1 MSTTQVAATAEA
13 TRDETSRGHVPG
25 EAGIWIF
32 ILGDMGIFAVLFGT
46 FLVYRSKDVALF
58 DSSQL
63 HLNTTFGL
71 INTVLLLAS
80 SMLVVLAVSAVR
92 RGTPRPAP
100 LLIAGAIGCGL
111 GFSVLKVVE
120 YVAKIHAGITP
131 QTNTFYMFY
140 FLLTGLHWFHL
151 ILGLAVLTYLFFSAR
166 TSRRDY
172 LVVSQSRRRHDA
184 RQLAWFE
191 GGGCFWHMVD
201 LLWIVLFPL
210 IYLLN

>member
-1 MSTTQVAATAEA
+1 MTMAEIEDPAEA
-13 TRDETSRGHVPG
+13 PEAEVSRGHIPG

-32 ILGDMGIFAVLFGT
+32 ILGDMAVFAVLFGT

-58 DSSQL
+58 DGSQL
-63 HLNTTFGL
+63 HLNATFGL
-71 INTVLLLAS
+71 INTLLLLAS
-80 SMLVVLAVSAVR
+80 SMFVVLAVSAVR

-100 LLIAGAIGCGL
+100 LLIIGAIGCGL
-111 GFSVLKVVE
+111 AFSALKIVE
-120 YVAKIHAGITP
+120 YVGTIDAGITP

-151 ILGLAVLTYLFFSAR
+151 ILGLAVLTYLLVS
-166 TSRRDY
+166 TRRK
-172 LVVSQSRRRHDA
+172 RRDA

>member
-1 MSTTQVAATAEA
+1 MSATTVAEPAS
-13 TRDETSRGHVPG
+13 TSGRGAQAGHVPG

-32 ILGDMGIFAVLFGT
+32 ILGDMAVFAVLFAT

-63 HLNTTFGL
+63 HLNSTFGL
-71 INTVLLLAS
+71 INTLLLLVS

-92 RGTPRPAP
+92 RETPRPAA
-100 LLIAGAIGCGL
+100 LLIAGAIACGL
-111 GFSVLKVVE
+111 AFSVLKVVE
-120 YVAKIHAGITP
+120 YVGKIDAGITP
-131 QTNTFYMFY
+131 QTNTFCMFY

-151 ILGLAVLTYLFFSAR
+151 LLGLAVLTYLLVSAR
-166 TSRRDY
+166 RKRR
-172 LVVSQSRRRHDA
+172 DA

>member
-1 MSTTQVAATAEA
+1 MSSTHVAHSAAPPDP
-13 TRDETSRGHVPG
+13 RPVRNHVPG
-25 EAGIWIF
+25 EPGIWIF
-32 ILGDMGIFAVLFGT
+32 ILGDMAVFAILFGT
-46 FLVYRSKDVALF
+46 FLMYRSKDVELF
-58 DSSQL
+58 DNSQL
-63 HLNTTFGL
+63 HLNAIFGL
-71 INTVLLLAS
+71 INTLLLLVS

-120 YVAKIHAGITP
+120 YVGKIDAGITP
-131 QTNTFYMFY
+131 QTNTYYMFY

-151 ILGLAVLTYLFFSAR
+151 ILGLAVLSYLLVSAR
-166 TSRRDY
+166 RKQHT
-172 LVVSQSRRRHDA
+172 A
-184 RQLAWFE
+184 GQLAWFE
-191 GGGCFWHMVD
+191 GGACFWHMVD

>member
-1 MSTTQVAATAEA
+1 
-13 TRDETSRGHVPG
+13 
-25 EAGIWIF
+25 
-32 ILGDMGIFAVLFGT
+32 
-46 FLVYRSKDVALF
+46 VYRSKEVALF

-63 HLNTTFGL
+63 HLNSTFGL
-71 INTVLLLAS
+71 INTLLLLVS

-92 RGTPRPAP
+92 RETPRPAA
-100 LLIAGAIGCGL
+100 LLIAGAIACGL
-111 GFSVLKVVE
+111 AFSVLKVVE
-120 YVAKIHAGITP
+120 YVGKIDAGITP

-151 ILGLAVLTYLFFSAR
+151 LLGLAVLTYLVVSAR
-166 TSRRDY
+166 RK
-172 LVVSQSRRRHDA
+172 RHDA

-201 LLWIVLFPL
+201 LLWIALFPL

>member
-1 MSTTQVAATAEA
+1 MSATQVVHSAAAPDQA
-13 TRDETSRGHVPG
+13 AGRNHIPG

-32 ILGDMGIFAVLFGT
+32 ILGDMAVFAVLFGT
-46 FLVYRSKDVALF
+46 FLVYRNKDVALF

-71 INTVLLLAS
+71 INTLLLLVS
-80 SMLVVLAVSAVR
+80 SMLVVLAVTAVR
-92 RGTPRPAP
+92 RGTPKPAP

-111 GFSVLKVVE
+111 AFSALKVVE
-120 YVAKIHAGITP
+120 YIGKIDAGITP

-151 ILGLAVLTYLFFSAR
+151 LLGLVVLSYLLVSAR
-166 TSRRDY
+166 RKTHTAA
-172 LVVSQSRRRHDA
+172 QF
-184 RQLAWFE
+184 AWFE

-201 LLWIVLFPL
+201 LLWIALFPL

>member
-1 MSTTQVAATAEA
+1 MTTQAAQSVAAPGGEV
-13 TRDETSRGHVPG
+13 RRGHIPG

-32 ILGDMGIFAVLFGT
+32 ILGDMAVFAVLFGT
-46 FLVYRSKDVALF
+46 FLVYRSKDVELF

-71 INTVLLLAS
+71 INTLLLLVS
-80 SMLVVLAVSAVR
+80 SMLVVLAVSTVR

-100 LLIAGAIGCGL
+100 LLIAGAIACGL
-111 GFSVLKVVE
+111 AFSMLKVVE
-120 YVAKIHAGITP
+120 YVDKIDAGITP

-151 ILGLAVLTYLFFSAR
+151 LLGLAVLTYLLASAR
-166 TSRRDY
+166 RK
-172 LVVSQSRRRHDA
+172 RHDA

>member
-1 MSTTQVAATAEA
+1 MSAMQIADAAATPD
-13 TRDETSRGHVPG
+13 DEVSRGHVPG
-25 EAGIWIF
+25 EPGIWIF
-32 ILGDMGIFAVLFGT
+32 ILGDMAVFAVLFGT
-46 FLVYRSKDVALF
+46 FLVYRSKDVDLF

-71 INTVLLLAS
+71 INTLLLLVS

-92 RGTPRPAP
+92 SGTPRPAP
-100 LLIAGAIGCGL
+100 LLIAGAIACGL
-111 GFSVLKVVE
+111 AFSVLKIVE
-120 YVAKIHAGITP
+120 YVGKIDAGITP
-131 QTNTFYMFY
+131 QTNSFYMFY

-151 ILGLAVLTYLFFSAR
+151 LLGLAVLTYLLVSAR
-166 TSRRDY
+166 RK
-172 LVVSQSRRRHDA
+172 RHDA

>member
-1 MSTTQVAATAEA
+1 MTTQAAHPVAAPGGEV
-13 TRDETSRGHVPG
+13 RGGHVPG
-25 EAGIWIF
+25 EPGIWIF
-32 ILGDMGIFAVLFGT
+32 ILGDMAVFAVLFGT
-46 FLVYRSKDVALF
+46 FLVYRSKDVELF

-71 INTVLLLAS
+71 INTLLLLVS

-92 RGTPRPAP
+92 RETPRPAP
-100 LLIAGAIGCGL
+100 LLIAGAIACGL
-111 GFSVLKVVE
+111 AFSVLKVVE
-120 YVAKIHAGITP
+120 YVGKIDAGITP

-151 ILGLAVLTYLFFSAR
+151 LLGLAVLSYLLISAR
-166 TSRRDY
+166 RKS
-172 LVVSQSRRRHDA
+172 HDA

>member
-1 MSTTQVAATAEA
+1 MSATTVAEPAP
-13 TRDETSRGHVPG
+13 TSGRKAQRGHVPG

-32 ILGDMGIFAVLFGT
+32 ILGDMAVFAVLFAT
-46 FLVYRSKDVALF
+46 FLVYRSKEVALF

-63 HLNTTFGL
+63 HLNSTFGL
-71 INTVLLLAS
+71 VNTLLLLVS

-92 RGTPRPAP
+92 RETPWPAP
-100 LLIAGAIGCGL
+100 LLITGAIGCGL
-111 GFSVLKVVE
+111 AFSVLKVVE
-120 YVAKIHAGITP
+120 YVGKIDAGITP

-151 ILGLAVLTYLFFSAR
+151 LLGLAVLSYLLVSAR
-166 TSRRDY
+166 RK
-172 LVVSQSRRRHDA
+172 RHDP

-201 LLWIVLFPL
+201 LLWIALFPL

>member
-1 MSTTQVAATAEA
+1 MSATQVAHSAMAP
-13 TRDETSRGHVPG
+13 DEGVRRNHVPG

-32 ILGDMGIFAVLFGT
+32 ILGDMGIFAVLFAT

-58 DSSQL
+58 DDSQQ

-71 INTVLLLAS
+71 INTLLLLAS

-92 RGTPRPAP
+92 KGTPRPAP

-111 GFSVLKVVE
+111 AFSVLKVVE
-120 YVAKIHAGITP
+120 YTGKIDAGITP

-151 ILGLAVLTYLFFSAR
+151 LLGLAVLSYLLVSAR
-166 TSRRDY
+166 RD
-172 LVVSQSRRRHDA
+172 RHDA

>member
-1 MSTTQVAATAEA
+1 MTTQVAHSVAAPGGEV
-13 TRDETSRGHVPG
+13 RRGHIPG

-32 ILGDMGIFAVLFGT
+32 ILGDMAVFAVLFGT
-46 FLVYRSKDVALF
+46 FLVYRSKDVDLF

-71 INTVLLLAS
+71 INTLLLLVS
-80 SMLVVLAVSAVR
+80 SMLVVLAVSTVR

-100 LLIAGAIGCGL
+100 LLIAGAIACGL
-111 GFSVLKVVE
+111 AFSVLKIVE
-120 YVAKIHAGITP
+120 YVGKIDAGITP
-131 QTNTFYMFY
+131 QTNSFYMFY

-151 ILGLAVLTYLFFSAR
+151 LLGLVVLTYLLVSAR
-166 TSRRDY
+166 RK
-172 LVVSQSRRRHDA
+172 RHDA
-184 RQLAWFE
+184 RRLAWLE

>member
-1 MSTTQVAATAEA
+1 MTTQAAHSVAA
-13 TRDETSRGHVPG
+13 SRGEVGGGHVPG
-25 EAGIWIF
+25 EPGIWIF
-32 ILGDMGIFAVLFGT
+32 ILGDMAVFAVLFGT
-46 FLVYRSKDVALF
+46 FLVYRNKDVDLF

-63 HLNTTFGL
+63 HLNATFGL
-71 INTVLLLAS
+71 INTLLLLVS

-92 RGTPRPAP
+92 RGTARPAP
-100 LLIAGAIGCGL
+100 LLIAGAIACGL
-111 GFSVLKVVE
+111 AFSVLKIVE
-120 YVAKIHAGITP
+120 YAGKFDAGITP
-131 QTNTFYMFY
+131 QTNSFYMFY

-151 ILGLAVLTYLFFSAR
+151 LLGLAVLTYLLVSAR
-166 TSRRDY
+166 RK
-172 LVVSQSRRRHDA
+172 RHDA

>member
-1 MSTTQVAATAEA
+1 MSAMRIAEAATAPD
-13 TRDETSRGHVPG
+13 DEVRRGHIPG

-32 ILGDMGIFAVLFGT
+32 ILGDMGVFAVLFGT
-46 FLVYRSKDVALF
+46 FLVYRRKDVALF

-71 INTVLLLAS
+71 INTLLLLVS

-100 LLIAGAIGCGL
+100 LLIAGAIGCGVA
-111 GFSVLKVVE
+111 FSVLKVVE
-120 YVAKIHAGITP
+120 YVGKIDAGITP

-151 ILGLAVLTYLFFSAR
+151 ILGLAVLSYLLVSAR
-166 TSRRDY
+166 RK
-172 LVVSQSRRRHDA
+172 RHDA

-201 LLWIVLFPL
+201 LLWIALFPL

>member
-1 MSTTQVAATAEA
+1 MSTTQTAVPGLHA
-13 TRDETSRGHVPG
+13 DDVGRGHVPG

-32 ILGDMGIFAVLFGT
+32 ILGDMAVFAVLFGT
-46 FLVYRSKDVALF
+46 FLVYRNKDVALF

-71 INTVLLLAS
+71 INTLLLLVS

-100 LLIAGAIGCGL
+100 VLIAGAIGCGVA
-111 GFSVLKVVE
+111 FSVLKVVE
-120 YVAKIHAGITP
+120 YVGKIDAGITP

-151 ILGLAVLTYLFFSAR
+151 LLGLAVLTYLLVSAR
-166 TSRRDY
+166 
-172 LVVSQSRRRHDA
+172 
-184 RQLAWFE
+184 RQHHTAGQLGWFE

-201 LLWIVLFPL
+201 LLWIALFPL

>member
-1 MSTTQVAATAEA
+1 MSAPTVAEPAKASR
-13 TRDETSRGHVPG
+13 TRAQAGHVPG

-32 ILGDMGIFAVLFGT
+32 IFGDMAVFAVLFAT
-46 FLVYRSKDVALF
+46 FLVYRSKEVALF

-63 HLNTTFGL
+63 HLNSTFGL
-71 INTVLLLAS
+71 INTLLLLVS

-92 RGTPRPAP
+92 RETPRPAA
-100 LLIAGAIGCGL
+100 LLIAGAIACGL
-111 GFSVLKVVE
+111 AFSVLKVVE
-120 YVAKIHAGITP
+120 YVGKIDAGITP

-151 ILGLAVLTYLFFSAR
+151 LLGLAVLTYLVVSAR
-166 TSRRDY
+166 RK
-172 LVVSQSRRRHDA
+172 RHDA

-201 LLWIVLFPL
+201 LLWIALFPL

>member
-1 MSTTQVAATAEA
+1 LSTTEVAESVTTPDQAK
-13 TRDETSRGHVPG
+13 GHIPG
-25 EAGIWIF
+25 EPGIWIF
-32 ILGDMGIFAVLFGT
+32 ILGDMAVFAVLFGT

-58 DSSQL
+58 DSSQS
-63 HLNTTFGL
+63 HLNTTCGL
-71 INTVLLLAS
+71 INTLLLLVS

-92 RGTPRPAP
+92 SGNPRPAQG
-100 LLIAGAIGCGL
+100 LIAGAIGCGL
-111 GFSVLKVVE
+111 AFSVLKVVE
-120 YVAKIHAGITP
+120 YVGKIDVGITP

-151 ILGLAVLTYLFFSAR
+151 ILGLAVLSYLLVSAR
-166 TSRRDY
+166 RK
-172 LVVSQSRRRHDA
+172 RHDA
-184 RQLAWFE
+184 RQLAWLE